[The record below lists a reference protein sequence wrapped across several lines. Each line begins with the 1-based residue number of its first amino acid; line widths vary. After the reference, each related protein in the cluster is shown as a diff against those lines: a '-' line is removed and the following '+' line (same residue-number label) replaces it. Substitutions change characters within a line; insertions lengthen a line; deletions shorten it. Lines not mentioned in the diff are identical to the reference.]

1 MAIERREQQAGTADD
16 PDIIPMGNEV
26 EVIPDPSR
34 EDQIRE
40 AAQILVLEEQILVDD
55 EIDAPTSVAPVGDFN
70 ENLVD
75 RLDQGEL
82 SSLSSDVLAS
92 IKADIDSRSEWEKTF
107 TDGLKYLGM
116 KFDESRSNP
125 FQGST
130 GVIHPILAEAVTQF
144 QAQAYKELL
153 PAKGPVK
160 TEIVGARNAEVEA
173 QAERVQDFMNY
184 YIMNVMQEYDPELDM
199 LLFYLP
205 LAGSAFKKVYF
216 DTAASKAMSKFIE
229 PQDLVVPYEATD
241 LFSAERVTHV
251 LSMSKNEIRKQQLSG
266 FYADIELKGG
276 AYHISRDEIEEE
288 IDEIEGQSP
297 GYAEDRDRT
306 VYEVHTILDIP
317 GYEDVGPDGQP
328 TGLKLPYIVTID
340 EPSQQVLSIRRN
352 YLENDPLKQKVNYFV
367 QYKFLPGLGF
377 YGLGLSHMIG
387 GLAKASTSILRQL
400 IDAGTLANLPAGF
413 KARGMRIRDEDDPLQ
428 PGEFRDIDTT
438 GASLRE
444 NLIPLP
450 IKEPSN
456 VLMSL
461 LGLLVESGKR
471 FASIADMNV
480 GDMNQAMP
488 VGTTVALLERG
499 TKVMSAIHKRLHY
512 SQKVEFQLLAK
523 VFADFLPPVYP
534 YQTGSGPQE
543 IKGQDF
549 DGRVDIIPVS
559 DPNIFSQSQ
568 RITMA
573 QELLTMVQSNPEI
586 HGPTGIYEAYRRMY
600 AALGVD
606 DIDSL
611 LQPPQQPPPPMPIDA
626 GLENNG
632 FMMGQPAMAFEAQN
646 HQAHID
652 AHRSLFLT
660 DVVKTNPQLQ
670 GLIIG
675 HMMQHLQFLAAQLAQ
690 EQVPPEVTQQIEQI
704 NQAMQTGQLPPDQAQ
719 MAMQELQMIVEQFSA
734 PILAQLTQELLISI
748 GQGNE
753 EDPLVQI
760 RQQELDLRG
769 AELAAEQDQF
779 AAKQESRRREKLL
792 EAEIA
797 KQRIDTSKEVADDKL
812 DLALQRLQQ
821 QANLKLT
828 ELQTKFGGSR

>member
-1 MAIERREQQAGTADD
+1 MAVENLGTEND
-16 PDIIPMGNEV
+16 PDVFSMGRELEV
-26 EVIPDPSR
+26 FPEPSR
-34 EDQIRE
+34 QDQIRGAAE
-40 AAQILVLEEQILVDD
+40 ILVADDQLLIDEEIDAPPAQIQVSFDANLVD
-55 EIDAPTSVAPVGDFN
+55 EIDAI
-70 ENLVD
+70 
-75 RLDQGEL
+75 EL
-82 SSLSSDVLAS
+82 SRLSNDVLAS
-92 IKADIDSRSEWEKTF
+92 ISADKESRSEWEETYV
-107 TDGLKYLGM
+107 DGLKYLGM
-116 KFDESRSNP
+116 HFDETRSNP
-125 FQGST
+125 FQGSS

-160 TEIVGARNAEVEA
+160 TEILGARSPEVEA
-173 QAERVQDFMNY
+173 QADRVQEFMNF
-184 YIMNVMQEYDPELDM
+184 YIMNVMKEYDPELDM

-216 DTAASKAMSKFIE
+216 DTAAGRAMSKFIE

-241 LFSAERVTHV
+241 IFSAERVTHV
-251 LSMSKNEIRKQQLSG
+251 LRMSKNEIRKQQLAG
-266 FYADIELKGG
+266 FYADIELTGG
-276 AYHISRDEIEEE
+276 GVNFSRDEIEEQ
-288 IDEIEGQSP
+288 IDKIEGTAP
-297 GYAEDRDRT
+297 GYSEDRDHT
-306 VYEVHTILDIP
+306 VYEVHTILDLP
-317 GYEDVGPDGQP
+317 GFEDIGKDGEP

-340 EPSQQVLSIRRN
+340 EPTQRVLAIRRN
-352 YLENDPLKQKVNYFV
+352 YKEQDPLRQKVNYFV

-450 IKEPSN
+450 IKEPSS

-499 TKVMSAIHKRLHY
+499 TKVMSAIHKRLY
-512 SQKVEFQLLAK
+512 YGQRIEFQLLAT
-523 VFADFLPPVYP
+523 VFGEYLPPVYP
-534 YQTGSGPQE
+534 YQTGTGPQE
-543 IKGQDF
+543 VKGQDF

-573 QELLTMVQSNPEI
+573 QELLQMVQSNPEI
-586 HGPTGIYEAYRRMY
+586 HGPMGTYEAYRRMY

-606 DIDSL
+606 NVESL
-611 LQPPQQPPPPMPIDA
+611 LQPPPQPQPPMPVDA
-626 GLENNG
+626 GLENSG
-632 FMMGQPAMAFEAQN
+632 LMMGAPAQAFAPQN
-646 HQAHID
+646 HQAHVD
-652 AHRSLFLT
+652 AHRNLFLT
-660 DVVKTNPQLQ
+660 TVVKENPAVQAN
-670 GLIIG
+670 IIS
-675 HMMQHLQFLAAQLAQ
+675 HCMQHLQFMAAQMAQ
-690 EQVPPEVTQQIEQI
+690 SQLPPELVQQQQQIEQ
-704 NQAMQTGQLPPDQAQ
+704 AASSGQMPPQQAQ
-719 MAMQELQMIVEQFSA
+719 MMLSQIMTQQEQFSA
-734 PILAQLTQELLISI
+734 PILAQLVQEFLLSI
-748 GQGNE
+748 GQGDE

-760 RQQELDLRG
+760 RQRELDLR
-769 AELAAEQDQF
+769 AEEIEMDQEHF
-779 AAKQESRRREKLL
+779 EEKEASRKQEKLL
-792 EAEIA
+792 ENEIQ
-797 KQRIDTSKEVADDKL
+797 KQRIAMSKEVSDDKM
-812 DLALQRLQQ
+812 DLAFDRLKQ
-821 QANLKLT
+821 QADLKLL
-828 ELQTKFGGSR
+828 ELNRKFGG